1 MTQTLDPCGGMGRA
15 YNAAMRV
22 SLTARFVS
30 HPPIH
35 FGRGRHLAARRR
47 LGLSGGTTVYHRPLR
62 RRRALLT
69 VEALRAQTSLF
80 RFPSVG
86 RVGRVR
92 TRRAVPPLGL
102 PRARRA

>member
-1 MTQTLDPCGGMGRA
+1 
-15 YNAAMRV
+15 MRV
-22 SLTARFVS
+22 SLTTRFVS

-35 FGRGRHLAARRR
+35 FGSGRRVSARRR
-47 LGLSGGTTVYHRPLR
+47 LGLAGGTTVYHRPLR

-69 VEALRAQTSLF
+69 VDALRAQTSLF
-80 RFPSVG
+80 RFPTVG

-92 TRRAVPPLGL
+92 TRRTVPPLGL